1 MGKQEEEDAKQ
12 TAADTAEEDADVAD
26 ADSIAD
32 CGEGHCLESDE
43 RTCSATSSTKF
54 LAQDL
59 VHCTSD
65 KSQEAD
71 SASAFENS
79 SDNGGADYSTDSAF
93 KVDYGSDDW
102 NKDWNAD
109 GSSKASNKAFA
120 DNWASDASGA
130 NAIKC

>member
-43 RTCSATSSTKF
+43 RTCSATSATKF

-71 SASAFENS
+71 DSGSNDWEKDYNA
-79 SDNGGADYSTDSAF
+79 NGSNKADD
-93 KVDYGSDDW
+93 
-102 NKDWNAD
+102 
-109 GSSKASNKAFA
+109 KAFA

-130 NAIKC
+130 NAIKCEDGKADCK